1 MSSSHTNAAAAP
13 PVFRSFLFSPPRGV
27 QRQRHPTTTAKRHS
41 IRKHLEAVFGT
52 RIVVGA
58 QFNGY
63 IPAMSTLDCGR
74 QRRTTTV
81 VKSSHRAQTQ
91 RPNKYGTYSILVLV
105 PWDGMGHKSSSTI

>member
-1 MSSSHTNAAAAP
+1 MSSSHTNAAAP

-63 IPAMSTLDCGR
+63 IPAMSTL
-74 QRRTTTV
+74 QLWTTTTDDNRG
-81 VKSSHRAQTQ
+81 KKQSQSTDTEAKQIRNILNPCS
-91 RPNKYGTYSILVLV
+91 RPLG
-105 PWDGMGHKSSSTI
+105 WDGA